1 MHAFYSA
8 QQCEIV
14 YEVASDCF
22 FRIFFLKFCYVTQTT
37 RQLLHEGAIQMNL
50 PTNFEFKK
58 YILDQ
63 DTPLA
68 YRILLDKSNMYLE
81 VCLQS
86 SS

>member
-1 MHAFYSA
+1 MHFILHNNVRLFMKLHLTVFS
-8 QQCEIV
+8 E
-14 YEVASDCF
+14 F
-22 FRIFFLKFCYVTQTT
+22 FFLKFCYVTQTT